1 MNIPDNILKKSL
13 RNVYFIWGTGRTTA
27 ANILAEKYGIFVYH
41 TDDERSL
48 NIRNAHSDYQP
59 AMCRTVSDYTSLE
72 REDIEKWERDIIKEY
87 TSMVVI
93 DLIEMAT
100 KHDIIICEGDI
111 DIDQIMPVV
120 TNAVSIS
127 NYSDTVAGVR
137 IPAETQKY
145 GVKQI
150 IRTDDISA
158 EETALKIARYFG
170 FEKKV

>member
-1 MNIPDNILKKSL
+1 MNIADNVLKRSL
-13 RNVYFIWGTGRTTA
+13 RNVYFIWGSGRTTA
-27 ANILAEKYGIFVYH
+27 ANILAEKYGLYVYH

-48 NIRNAHSDYQP
+48 HIRNASSAYQP
-59 AMCRTVSDYTSLE
+59 AMCRTVSDYTALE
-72 REDIEKWERDIIKEY
+72 REDVDKWEQDIIREY

-120 TNAVSIS
+120 TNAVTIS
-127 NYSDTVAGVR
+127 NYSDTATGQR
-137 IPAETQKY
+137 IPAETEKF

-158 EETALKIARYFG
+158 EETALKIADYFG
-170 FEKKV
+170 FKAK